1 MTVQTHLVAR
11 QTGSPV
17 PEPSVE
23 ETPWDHRMRPRPLSR
38 KATHRFPAAT
48 YLHRTVA
55 REERAYAKTT
65 LDATGRSTSRRVGGL
80 FVVVIGVFAG
90 LLILVA
96 TGRTTSST
104 QVLTMWMLGAVM
116 VAASVRLVV
125 LLRRH
130 ETEHDRLADRVR
142 AYESRLLEL
151 RAQRRLA

>member
-1 MTVQTHLVAR
+1 MTVQTHPVAW
-11 QTGSPV
+11 QTGRPV
-17 PEPSVE
+17 SEPPVE
-23 ETPWDHRMRPRPLSR
+23 ETPWDHRMRPHPLSR
-38 KATHRFPAAT
+38 TATHRFPAST

-55 REERAYAKTT
+55 REERAYAKTA
-65 LDATGRSTSRRVGGL
+65 LDATGRSTARRVGGL
-80 FVVVIGVFAG
+80 FVVVIGIFAG
-90 LLILVA
+90 LLILVG

-104 QVLTMWMLGAVM
+104 QVLTMWTLGAVM

-130 ETEHDRLADRVR
+130 ETEHERLTDRVR